1 MELLIALLFFA
12 IAEAVC
18 LSLFVGAHNTNNN
31 SRHLGHASVLL
42 SNYSEWFYSCDPDD
56 INSEITYYD
65 DTLKQCDIS
74 FASYCI
80 SSDIS
85 KDNDFIRSSVLISD
99 PQKEKTYLEMEIK
112 RYERR
117 SKADVSK
124 D

>member
-12 IAEAVC
+12 IAGAVC
-18 LSLFVGAHNTNNN
+18 LSLFVGAHNTNTN

-56 INSEITYYD
+56 IRTEVTYYD
-65 DTLKQCDIS
+65 DTLKQCDPS

-80 SSDIS
+80 SSNVS
-85 KDNDFIRSSVLISD
+85 KDDDFIRSSVSISD
-99 PQKEKTYLEMEIK
+99 TEKEKTYLEMEIK

>member
-12 IAEAVC
+12 IAGAVC
-18 LSLFVGAHNTNNN
+18 LSLFIGAHNTNNN
-31 SRHLGHASVLL
+31 SKHLGHASVLL
-42 SNYSEWFYSCDPDD
+42 SNYSEWFYSCEPDD
-56 INSEITYYD
+56 INSETTFYD

-74 FASYCI
+74 LSSYCI
-80 SSDIS
+80 SSVIS
-85 KDNDFIRSSVLISD
+85 KDDDFIISSVSISD